1 MVGRDIQGLFCAEM
15 STTFT
20 DRIDAV
26 INIAREELPHARY
39 HVKILEFMFLQMEKF
54 EGMSVVE
61 NGTTVS
67 ERLLMW
73 QHLEEALKA
82 GRALIRKHASRLDV
96 KAFFRTSE
104 VHVRVEEIC
113 RGLQMCAKEFLRKGC
128 LLMDLEEIETVV
140 DGKKL
145 SADRSYMYHYL
156 SYVMEG
162 EQPSIDLENTD
173 PNGDAEREWLKVKAE
188 HESRMVRGTLP
199 IISDEGADKVQV
211 LKEVG
216 RSDCSTVYKGI
227 WRNIDVAVKKFAEG
241 KFSHEALASFYTEI
255 EIQMAMA
262 YPHIVRM
269 YAISTEGLMV
279 MELASCNLREMYMQE
294 TNMPWA
300 IKAKILLEAARGL
313 KFVHDQGFV
322 HRAVKSQNF
331 MVFKDSPGGFSIKI
345 ADLGLATVKTE
356 TRSRTGRPMLATTV
370 MTAPEVCQ
378 GRLHS
383 FRSDVFSL
391 GVLMFEVLSQS
402 APYHGVSSHDL
413 LLGQKRRGADPCKVP
428 DGCPEFLLQLM
439 RRCISPRPAQRP
451 TMFEVLEG
459 LKTLQAQ
466 FQEDALK
473 RQPKTGAALNLAMLK
488 DSAFSIDDAG
498 FSAFSYA
505 MNVHTY
511 SIGMSASQDRKM
523 LPLQESTSRDSRGQD
538 PVSRESR
545 GSRGSVW
552 QDPVSRESRG
562 SIIWQDPVSR
572 ESRGSAWPEPV
583 SRESRGSRGS
593 RHWEPTSR
601 ESRGSKWQD
610 PVSRESR
617 GSRWQE
623 PVSRES
629 RASRGSKGENGR
641 VTMLAEGYRRE
652 ASKNGRRTPEAFVGG
667 APAATEAQAHKSS
680 EDTGSFKLCGCGCL
694 FRRAR
699 SSESRTRAEHQE

>member
-1 MVGRDIQGLFCAEM
+1 M

-20 DRIDAV
+20 DRIDSV
-26 INIAREELPHARY
+26 ISIAREELPHARY
-39 HVKILEFMFLQMEKF
+39 HVKMLEFMFLQMEKF
-54 EGMSVVE
+54 ECMSVIE
-61 NGTTVS
+61 DGTTVS

-73 QHLEEALKA
+73 QHLEEALKG
-82 GRALIRKHASRLDV
+82 GRSLIRKHASRLDV

-104 VHVRVEEIC
+104 VHARVEEVC
-113 RGLQMCAKEFLRKGC
+113 QALHVCAKEFLRKGC
-128 LLMDLEEIETVV
+128 LLMDLEDIETVV
-140 DGKKL
+140 DAKKL
-145 SADRSYMYHYL
+145 IADRSYMYHYL

-162 EQPSIDLENTD
+162 EQTSMDMENTD
-173 PNGDAEREWLKVKAE
+173 PNGIAEKEWLKVKAE

-199 IISDEGADKVQV
+199 IISDEGADKVQI

-216 RSDCSTVYKGI
+216 KSDCSTVYKGI
-227 WRNIDVAVKKFAEG
+227 WRNVDVAVKKFAEG
-241 KFSHEALASFYTEI
+241 KFSQEALASFYTEI

-269 YAISTEGLMV
+269 YAISTEGQMV
-279 MELASCNLREMYMQE
+279 MELASCNLCEMYMHE
-294 TNMPWA
+294 ANMPWA
-300 IKAKILLEAARGL
+300 TKAKILLEAARGL

-331 MVFKDSPGGFSIKI
+331 LVFNDCPGSFCVKI

-356 TRSRTGRPMLATTV
+356 TRSRTGRPIMATTV

-428 DGCPEFLLQLM
+428 EDCPEYLLKLM
-439 RRCISPRPAQRP
+439 RRCIAPRPTQRP

-459 LKTLQAQ
+459 LKTLEAE
-466 FQEDALK
+466 FHEDALK
-473 RQPKTGAALNLAMLK
+473 HQPKTGIALNLAMLK

-511 SIGMSASQDRKM
+511 SIGTPASKDRKM
-523 LPLQESTSRDSRGQD
+523 LPLQEPTSRDSRGQD

-545 GSRGSVW
+545 GSGIQDPVSRESRGSIWQEPVSRESRESRGSRYHETTSRDSRGSRW

-562 SIIWQDPVSR
+562 SGWQ
-572 ESRGSAWPEPV
+572 EPV
-583 SRESRGSRGS
+583 SRESRGS
-593 RHWEPTSR
+593 
-601 ESRGSKWQD
+601 
-610 PVSRESR
+610 
-617 GSRWQE
+617 
-623 PVSRES
+623 
-629 RASRGSKGENGR
+629 KGENSR

-652 ASKNGRRTPEAFVGG
+652 ASKNGKRTPKVCVEGG
-667 APAATEAQAHKSS
+667 PAATHAELHGSS
-680 EDTGSFKLCGCGCL
+680 EDTGSFKLCGFGCL
-694 FRRAR
+694 FRRPKCN
-699 SSESRTRAEHQE
+699 EDRTSAEHGG